1 MHLPEAQELGVLQ
14 SRDHPQHALLFAEAH
29 VILESHQVEAAR
41 ARVFAAKLHHGVGP
55 AAGARIGQSHRL
67 HRPEAQRVASAPRD
81 LFDRQAGFEVV
92 DAILS

>member
-1 MHLPEAQELGVLQ
+1 MHLPEAQELGVLE
-14 SRDHPQHALLFAEAH
+14 SRDHPQHALLLAEAH

-41 ARVFAAKLHHGVGP
+41 ARVFAAKLHHGIGP

-67 HRPEAQRVASAPRD
+67 HRPEAQGVATAPRD
-81 LFDRQAGFEVV
+81 LFDRQAGFEIV